1 MSKMFM
7 KDSDGKKSFTVTMS
21 IVSFVVVMIKV
32 LLGGNA
38 FSIGGVS
45 MSFGNIGSDEIL
57 ALLGPTLGAYSF
69 RRYTDRRF
77 DSADAATAEEEASP
91 PIDSNFGSQ
100 NGNV

>member
-1 MSKMFM
+1 MFL

-21 IVSFVVVMIKV
+21 VVTFIVVMIKV
-32 LLGGNA
+32 LVGGSA

-45 MSFGNIGSDEIL
+45 MSFGNIGADEII

-77 DSADAATAEEEASP
+77 DSADAAYEQTETAE
-91 PIDSNFGSQ
+91 PIGENFGSQ
-100 NGNV
+100 NGNT